1 MTETTIT
8 PRRGILALS
17 PVFLF
22 AVLYLAVS
30 LITGDFYLMPL
41 SVALI
46 VASIWAVIVA
56 RRQGSLTDRVEI
68 FSRSAGSSNIIYML
82 WVFIL
87 AGAFATL
94 AKQIGAIE
102 ATVALTLQIIPAQ
115 FVIPG
120 MFVAACL
127 ISMSIGTSVGTVV
140 ALTPLA
146 VELGG
151 ALPHGVAMIT
161 AAVLGGAFFGDNLS
175 FISDT
180 TIAATRSQGIKPNEK
195 FKANFAIVMP
205 AAAIT
210 LVIYLL
216 MTPTINATA
225 TVTDINYWLVV
236 PYLLVIALALT
247 GLNVMAVLTAGIVT
261 ALVIA
266 ICYGHNI
273 FTLAGYMGSGI
284 DSMGN
289 LIIITLLAAGML
301 GLVKAMGGI
310 DYLLSLMTRHVRG
323 SRGAQAMISVL
334 VGLVDFCTANNT
346 VAIITVGSMSRD
358 ISTRFGIDPRKTA
371 SILDT
376 ASCIV
381 QCLIPYGA
389 QTLLATGLAKLS
401 PAEIWPYLYYPWVL
415 TLALIVSIVIKRRH
429 RQPLTNS

>member
-1 MTETTIT
+1 M
-8 PRRGILALS
+8 
-17 PVFLF
+17 
-22 AVLYLAVS
+22 LYLAVS

-46 VASIWAVIVA
+46 VGSIWAVIVA
-56 RRQGSLTDRVEI
+56 RVGSLTDRVEI
-68 FSRSAGSSNIIYML
+68 FSRAAGSHNIIYML

-94 AKQIGAIE
+94 AKQIGAID
-102 ATVALTLQIIPAQ
+102 ATVALTLDIIPAR

-151 ALPHGVAMIT
+151 DLPQGVAMIT
-161 AAVLGGAFFGDNLS
+161 AATLGGAFFGDNLS

-205 AAAIT
+205 AAALT
-210 LVIYLL
+210 LLVYLFV
-216 MTPTINATA
+216 TPAVPA
-225 TVTDINYWLVV
+225 PSPATDINYWLVL
-236 PYLLVIALALT
+236 PYLLVIILALT
-247 GLNVMAVLTAGIVT
+247 GLNVLAVLTAGIVA
-261 ALVIA
+261 ALAIA
-266 ICYGHNI
+266 LFFGHNI
-273 FTLAGYMGSGI
+273 FTLAGYMGTGI

-301 GLVKAMGGI
+301 GLVKSMGGI
-310 DYLLSLMTRHVRG
+310 DYLLSLMTRHVHG
-323 SRGAQAMISVL
+323 SRGAQGMISVL

-358 ISTRFGIDPRKTA
+358 ISQKFGIDPRKTA

-389 QTLLATGLAKLS
+389 QTLLATGLAGLS
-401 PAEIWPYLYYPWVL
+401 PAEIWPYLYYPWIL
-415 TLALIVSIVIKRRH
+415 TLTLIISIVIKRQR
-429 RQPLTNS
+429 TSAA